1 MSTGWVGLCG
11 KPAQTDCLLA
21 ECLRKQG
28 AVLYC
33 KTNIPQSLMV
43 SASLAHLNPIQRRN
57 N

>member
-1 MSTGWVGLCG
+1 MAEASTKTNKHAIGWVGLCG
-11 KPAQTDCLLA
+11 KPAQQDCLLV

-43 SASLAHLNPIQRRN
+43 S
-57 N
+57 